1 MTAQCVADFR
11 CALGE
16 GTCWDPRDGRLW
28 WVDILGLR
36 VHWFEPLTREAG
48 SLDPGDQITALG
60 LRRAGGFVAATA
72 AGAGIFDPQ
81 SGRFSLRYPT
91 PNEHL
96 GNRSNDGNVGAD
108 GSFWFGSMH
117 NEAAERS
124 GAVFQVKPDWSG
136 KAVVRDWGITNTLR
150 TSLDGQHLYLADS
163 LEQTLYRYDIGD
175 DGLSGQQVFAQTRG
189 QAATPDGSAVDC
201 AGYLWNA
208 QWDGWRIVR
217 YAPDGS
223 IDRIIPMPVQCPT
236 SCSFGG
242 SDLKTLFVTSARD
255 GLAPQ
260 QLEAQ
265 PQAGGLFALS
275 VDVAGSPPLYFE
287 G

>member
-1 MTAQCVADFR
+1 M
-11 CALGE
+11 
-16 GTCWDPRDGRLW
+16 
-28 WVDILGLR
+28 
-36 VHWFEPLTREAG
+36 VHWFEPSTQAAG
-48 SLDPGDQITALG
+48 SLDPGNQITALG
-60 LRRAGGFVAATA
+60 LCRAGGFVAATP

-81 SGRFSLRYPT
+81 SAQFTLRFAT
-91 PNEHL
+91 PNEPAN
-96 GNRSNDGNVGAD
+96 NRSNDGNVGAD

-117 NEAAERS
+117 NEATERS

-136 KAVVRDWGITNTLR
+136 RSVVRNWGITNTLR

-163 LEQTLYRYDIGD
+163 LEQTLYRYDICA
-175 DGLSGQQVFAQTRG
+175 DGLGGQKVFAQTRG

-201 AGYLWNA
+201 EGYLWNA

-217 YAPDGS
+217 YAPDGG
-223 IDRIIPMPVQCPT
+223 IDQIIPMPVQCPT

-242 SDLKTLFVTSARD
+242 PDLKTLFVTSARD
-255 GLAPQ
+255 GLTPQ
-260 QLEAQ
+260 QREAQ
-265 PQAGGLFALS
+265 PQAGGLFALP